1 MEKDL
6 VEDFKPKTPLGKK
19 LIELRKKYI
28 KSGGKLLNDKE
39 FDEYLRKL
47 KNEGDDIGYNHR

>member
-6 VEDFKPKTPLGKK
+6 LEDFKPKTPLGEK
-19 LIELRKKYI
+19 LIELRRRYI
-28 KSGGKLLNDKE
+28 ESGGKLLNEEE

-47 KNEGDDIGYNHR
+47 KNEGDDIDYNHR

>member
-6 VEDFKPKTPLGKK
+6 VEDFKPKTSLGKK
-19 LIELRKKYI
+19 LIELKKKYI